1 MELAVI
7 VISLQSTAGVA
18 SRSETQVLE
27 RTSATVTS
35 ARFERTSDSIVRA
48 VARQLFTED
57 LIARED
63 PAAAETPQGHRG

>member
-7 VISLQSTAGVA
+7 VIILLSTAGV

-35 ARFERTSDSIVRA
+35 ARSERTSDSIVRA
-48 VARQLFTED
+48 VARQLFRED